1 MTHGY
6 CVNEGTT
13 TEECLCHPG
22 WMGETC
28 SDKIPPVPSSFL
40 RSSPRSESGVE
51 WSGEGLSSYY
61 HHEMSA
67 SCKIYNQ
74 RLSNG
79 KQSQTYTIDRA

>member
-1 MTHGY
+1 MNHGY

-13 TEECLCHPG
+13 TKECLCHPG
-22 WMGETC
+22 WMGDDC
-28 SDKIPPVPSSFL
+28 SERIEGAE
-40 RSSPRSESGVE
+40 RR
-51 WSGEGLSSYY
+51 WQEGLSSYY